1 MNIST
6 SNRLTGWFPSNET
19 RADLNRSFTYTS
31 NCNVDLAYESGHI
44 QPRAFTR
51 LKIVGLVSLLF
62 ISGCMSKV
70 SELPEEA
77 QIKVPTTWESE
88 PAPVKPAE
96 DKPAEPQVQEEPEP
110 EAESVIDGWLNSLN
124 DDALNTYVTK
134 ALENN
139 PDLISSAVELK
150 SAIEQVTITGSSLW
164 PQLSF
169 TGRYSN
175 SEQSAAT
182 ASGGATQDG
191 SDDTTEIKSI
201 GGTLNVSWEADV
213 WGKLSQ
219 RKKAAAL
226 GAQAQTEVYKAA
238 ELSLVANVSRA
249 WYNLA
254 TTKLQLDLAQKRLDS
269 FQNTSKLIE
278 ENYERGLRSALD
290 VYRSRTD
297 VQQQISSLAD
307 SKFNYIQALRALK
320 TLLGEYPDAT
330 MEFTV
335 NLPEL
340 SNNVPTGLPAELVT
354 RRPDVKA
361 SQLNYEAQIAN
372 AKAARRDRFP
382 SLNFSGSIGES
393 RDTFNNVFRTD
404 NMVRNVLAS
413 LTQPI
418 FAAGALKAQERL
430 AYNDAEIAYASLLK
444 TTLNAFEEVENSL
457 SRENLLA
464 EQHSAIKEAA
474 KLAQRGLDLALDR
487 YQSGIENYTTVLES
501 QRSLFDSL
509 SNELNL
515 RNALLQNR
523 IGIHLALGG
532 DFATV
537 SERESNEVTQPKINK
552 LEQPQDAQLP
562 ETAVEAEQL

>member
-1 MNIST
+1 M
-6 SNRLTGWFPSNET
+6 R
-19 RADLNRSFTYTS
+19 
-31 NCNVDLAYESGHI
+31 
-44 QPRAFTR
+44 
-51 LKIVGLVSLLF
+51 
-62 ISGCMSKV
+62 
-70 SELPEEA
+70 
-77 QIKVPTTWESE
+77 
-88 PAPVKPAE
+88 
-96 DKPAEPQVQEEPEP
+96 
-110 EAESVIDGWLNSLN
+110 
-124 DDALNTYVTK
+124 
-134 ALENN
+134 
-139 PDLISSAVELK
+139 
-150 SAIEQVTITGSSLW
+150 
-164 PQLSF
+164 F
-169 TGRYSN
+169 TGNYRN
-175 SEQSAAT
+175 SEQSAASAT
-182 ASGGATQDG
+182 GGATQGD

-201 GGTLNVSWEADV
+201 GGTLDISWEADV

-219 RKKAAAL
+219 RKRAAAL
-226 GAQAQTEVYKAA
+226 GAKAQTELYKAA

-269 FQNTSKLIE
+269 FQNTSKLVE

-297 VQQQISSLAD
+297 VQINISALAD

-330 MEFTV
+330 MEFSV

-340 SNNVPTGLPAELVT
+340 NNNLPTGLPAELLT

-361 SQLNYEAQIAN
+361 SQLNYEAQIAT

-393 RDTFNNVFRTD
+393 RDTFNSVFRTD
-404 NMVRNVLAS
+404 NMVRNILAS

-418 FAAGALKAQERL
+418 FAAGALKAQEKI

-457 SRENLLA
+457 TRETVLVQ
-464 EQHSAIKEAA
+464 QHNAIKEAA
-474 KLAQRGLDLALDR
+474 KLAQGGLDLALDR

-532 DFATV
+532 DFATT
-537 SERESNEVTQPKINK
+537 SERELNEVELPTITT
-552 LEQPQDAQLP
+552 LEQRRQ
-562 ETAVEAEQL
+562 AELQEIESASSERKIITE